1 MKFSKFQ
8 RETVYW
14 KKLELPGAEFFV
26 RMELDIWLNFRKT
39 WSWIKYSYI
48 QKLLETIIRSLKDK
62 ENYIFKNC

>member
-1 MKFSKFQ
+1 MYEIFKVLEGNCILEK
-8 RETVYW
+8 
-14 KKLELPGAEFFV
+14 ELPGAEFFV

-48 QKLLETIIRSLKDK
+48 QKLLQTIIRSLKDK